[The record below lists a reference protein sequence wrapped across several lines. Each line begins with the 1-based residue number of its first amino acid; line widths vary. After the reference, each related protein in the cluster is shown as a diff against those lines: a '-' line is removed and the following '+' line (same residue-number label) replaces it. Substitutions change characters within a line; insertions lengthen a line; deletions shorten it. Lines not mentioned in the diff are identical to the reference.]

1 VRLVWVGASL
11 KERRKG
17 SESKEEGNLCWLLGF
32 NIMGIGFFFWIVRKE
47 IGVGEIED
55 DECMEDGMGRYHVCF
70 FFLEREGLFLVI
82 FC

>member
-1 VRLVWVGASL
+1 
-11 KERRKG
+11 
-17 SESKEEGNLCWLLGF
+17 
-32 NIMGIGFFFWIVRKE
+32 MRKE

-55 DECMEDGMGRYHVCF
+55 DECMEDGMGRYHVCL